1 MLPSVAQGR
10 RASFVP
16 EPNLAFGHGELAP
29 DPKAGIFSFGPPAPT
44 GSEPTPASIRL
55 GVIGSKKT
63 VESLQ
68 LWILR
73 CAHPIASLQPGT
85 FSKVEF
91 PGFQREQGFRCE
103 AQIDRNL
110 IEVLDGKALER
121 LPKLGPSERLA
132 EGVNLIVGGLRV
144 LSHREPP
151 PSVTVIALP
160 QEIIDSCVIGMDRF
174 GRRPRTA
181 LNSRTRGPARRQLK
195 LENFLPE
202 GAGESAST
210 ESAKH
215 YSNLRRAVK
224 FEAWKLGME
233 TQIVWEST
241 LAGTRPI
248 QDPSTV
254 AWNFFTGL
262 YYKAQGHP
270 WHLADAQVGT
280 CFVGVSF
287 FRDFAT
293 SGDSLDAS
301 TAQIFS
307 HTGDGM
313 VLRGDRA
320 AYRDP
325 EDKRPRLS
333 RQSAAKVAQES
344 IAVYQSQMGVPPRRL
359 VIHKTSRF
367 SPDEIEGFRSAAS
380 GIRTLDLVTIE
391 DSRFVVYRQGNYP
404 PLRGTVI
411 PMDGYGTLVYTKAY
425 SPYLGT
431 YPGPGVP
438 RPVAILEH
446 HGDSTTHSV
455 VEDLLAMTK
464 LNWNSADF
472 SCSLPITVQFAKRIG
487 EVFSQGPTDP
497 EVRSRFSFFI

>member
-1 MLPSVAQGR
+1 MLPSIAQER
-10 RASFVP
+10 RASLVP
-16 EPNLAFGHGELAP
+16 EPNLVFGHGELCP
-29 DPKAGIFSFGPPAPT
+29 DPKAGIFSFGPPSPS
-44 GSEPTPASIRL
+44 GSAPTPASIRL
-55 GVIGSKKT
+55 GIVGSKKT
-63 VESLQ
+63 VEALQ
-68 LWILR
+68 SWLSK
-73 CAHPIASLQPGT
+73 CTHPIASLQPGT
-85 FSKVEF
+85 FSRVEF
-91 PGFQREQGFRCE
+91 PGFRKDHGFRCE
-103 AQIDRNL
+103 AHSDKNL
-110 IEVLDGKALER
+110 VEVFDGKALER
-121 LPKLGPSERLA
+121 LPRMDPSDRLA
-132 EGVNLIVGGLRV
+132 EGVNLVVNGLKV

-160 QEIIDSCVIGMDRF
+160 QEIIDSCVMGMDRF
-174 GRRPRTA
+174 GRRARTV
-181 LNSRTRGPARRQLK
+181 SVRRTRGSSRKQLR

-210 ESAKH
+210 EDAKH

-233 TQIVWEST
+233 TQIIWEST
-241 LAGTRPI
+241 LTGSRAI

-287 FRDFAT
+287 FRDFTA
-293 SGDSLDAS
+293 SGDTLDAS

-325 EDKRPRLS
+325 EDNRPRLS
-333 RQSAAKVAQES
+333 RQSATKVAQEA
-344 IAVYQSQMGVPPRRL
+344 IAVYQSQVGVQPRRL
-359 VIHKTSRF
+359 AIHKTSRF
-367 SPDEIEGFRSAAS
+367 SPDEVEGFRSAAS
-380 GIRTLDLVTIE
+380 GIPFLDLVTVE
-391 DSRFVVYRQGNYP
+391 DSRFSVYRQGNYP
-404 PLRGTVI
+404 PLRGTTV
-411 PMDGYGTLVYTKAY
+411 PVNGYGTLVYTKAY
-425 SPYLGT
+425 SAYLGT

-438 RPVAILEH
+438 RPIAILEH
-446 HGDSTTHSV
+446 HGDSTTRTL

-472 SCSLPITVQFAKRIG
+472 SCSFPITVQFARRIG
-487 EVFSQGPTDP
+487 EVFSQGSTSSG
-497 EVRSRFSFFI
+497 VRSRFSFFI

>member
-1 MLPSVAQGR
+1 M
-10 RASFVP
+10 
-16 EPNLAFGHGELAP
+16 
-29 DPKAGIFSFGPPAPT
+29 
-44 GSEPTPASIRL
+44 
-55 GVIGSKKT
+55 
-63 VESLQ
+63 
-68 LWILR
+68 
-73 CAHPIASLQPGT
+73 
-85 FSKVEF
+85 EF
-91 PGFQREQGFRCE
+91 PGFRKDQAFRCE

-110 IEVLDGKALER
+110 VEVLEGKALER
-121 LPKLGPSERLA
+121 LPRMDPSERLA
-132 EGVNLIVGGLRV
+132 EGVNLIVDGLRV

-160 QEIIDSCVIGMDRF
+160 QEVIESCVIGMDRF
-174 GRRPRTA
+174 GRK
-181 LNSRTRGPARRQLK
+181 SRATSGRRRHEPLRKQLK

-233 TQIVWEST
+233 TQIIWEST
-241 LAGTRPI
+241 LTGSRST

-287 FRDFAT
+287 FRDIAA
-293 SGDSLDAS
+293 SGESLDAS

-325 EDKRPRLS
+325 EDNRPRLS
-333 RQSAAKVAQES
+333 RQSAEKIAQEA
-344 IAVYQSQMGVPPRRL
+344 IAVYQSQLGVPPRRL
-359 VIHKTSRF
+359 AIHKTSRF
-367 SPDEIEGFRSAAS
+367 SSDEVEGFRSAAAS
-380 GIRTLDLVTIE
+380 IRFLDLVTVE
-391 DSRFVVYRQGNYP
+391 DSRFAVYRQGNYP
-404 PLRGTVI
+404 PLRGTVVQV
-411 PMDGYGTLVYTKAY
+411 DGYGTLVYTKAY

-438 RPVAILEH
+438 RPVALLEH
-446 HGDSTTHSV
+446 HGDSTTRTL

-472 SCSLPITVQFAKRIG
+472 SCSLPVTIQFARRIG
-487 EVFSQGPTDP
+487 EVFSQGPTVSG
-497 EVRSRFSFFI
+497 VRSRFSFFI